1 MADINDPAPLPGV
14 AAPWYTSQVQKAQV
28 VSAVTALI
36 ALFPKAG
43 TLLGIKTPDQ
53 VAVWVESIFGI
64 ATLAAPLVGILWRS
78 RSKLQPLAWTKAR
91 AAATP
96 AVPIQAAPPVVVDP
110 KLEANPNAKA
120 PTYPPGPAV

>member
-1 MADINDPAPLPGV
+1 MVDPDVPTPLPGITV
-14 AAPWYTSQVQKAQV
+14 PWYTSPVQKAQA
-28 VSAVTALI
+28 VSAVTAMI
-36 ALFPKAG
+36 ALFPKLG

-53 VAVWVESIFGI
+53 IAIWVETIFGV
-64 ATLAAPLVGILWRS
+64 ATLIAPIVGVFWRAS
-78 RSKLQPLAWTKAR
+78 SKLQPLAWTKSR
-91 AAATP
+91 AATTP